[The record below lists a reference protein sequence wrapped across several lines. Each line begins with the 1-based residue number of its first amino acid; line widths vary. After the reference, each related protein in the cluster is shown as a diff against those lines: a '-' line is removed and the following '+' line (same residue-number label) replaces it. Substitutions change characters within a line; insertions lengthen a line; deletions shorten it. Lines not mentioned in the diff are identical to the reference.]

1 MNLID
6 TNSIDALPGDIP
18 KEMTVIIINDYN
30 TVVGGASSVA
40 IQEFNNLKTNEN
52 LEVIF
57 LYAIKSENTNPEKTL
72 IEGTNELKSKSYF
85 QLITE
90 GIVNRKIKVELDLF
104 LRNFDSKK
112 TIVHIH
118 SFVKAFS
125 YGAFAVCHK
134 LGFKI
139 CYTTHDYF
147 LTCPNGA
154 HYNFTKKNICK
165 LKPGSLRCL
174 TEKCDR
180 RNSLQKIFR
189 YIRFKK
195 QSAALS
201 NIPINIIG
209 LSDLNIEV
217 IQKNTGLKTSTYKL
231 LNPISTIKQARV
243 AAELNGFICGY
254 VGHFSKEKG
263 ADVLSHALDTLS
275 IKSVFIGA
283 GELQST
289 VENGD
294 SNRKVLGWMNHT
306 SLYEKMK
313 SFSCLVFP
321 SRWYEGQPL
330 VVLEAL
336 SMGIPVI
343 CSDSCAAKEFIIEGK
358 NGFLF
363 RSGDQVDLRKK
374 IQMILDHGKLK
385 EMSIYAY
392 EYFWNNYPDND
403 KHTSDLIGIYQKVL
417 GI

>member
-1 MNLID
+1 MNPINK
-6 TNSIDALPGDIP
+6 NSIDALSGDIP

-40 IQEFNNLKTNEN
+40 IQEFNSLKTHES

-57 LYAIKSENTNPEKTL
+57 LYAVRSENTNPEKTL

-90 GIVNRKIKVELDLF
+90 GVVNRKVKVELNLF
-104 LRNFDSKK
+104 LRDYDPKK

-118 SFVKAFS
+118 SFIKAFT
-125 YGAFAVCHK
+125 YQAFTVCHK

-154 HYNFTKKNICK
+154 HYNFPKKKICK

-180 RNSLQKIFR
+180 RNTFQKTFR
-189 YIRFKK
+189 FIRYKK

-201 NIPINIIG
+201 TIPINIVG

-217 IQKNTGLKTSTYKL
+217 IHKNTRLNTSTYKL
-231 LNPISTIKQARV
+231 LNPISTSKQARV
-243 AAELNGFICGY
+243 TAELNGFICGY

-263 ADVLSHALDTLS
+263 ADVLSDALDTLS

-283 GELQST
+283 GELQPT
-289 VENGD
+289 IENGD
-294 SNRKVLGWMNHT
+294 SNRTILGWMDHA

-313 SFSCLVFP
+313 SFSFLVFP

-343 CSDSCAAKEFIIEGK
+343 CSDSCAAKEAIIEGK

-363 RSGDQVDLRKK
+363 RSGDHVDLREK

-385 EMSIYAY
+385 DMSIYAY
-392 EYFWNNYPDND
+392 DYFWNNYPDND
-403 KHTSDLIGIYQKVL
+403 KHISDLIGIYQKVL

>member
-1 MNLID
+1 MNQPQSVSHSIQKED
-6 TNSIDALPGDIP
+6 TSTKLTA
-18 KEMTVIIINDYN
+18 IIINDYS
-30 TVVGGASSVA
+30 TIVGGASSVA
-40 IQEFNNLKTNEN
+40 IQEFNSLKTHVK
-52 LEVIF
+52 LKPIF
-57 LYAIKSENTNPEKTL
+57 LYAVRSETINSDKTL
-72 IEGTNELKSKSYF
+72 IEGTEELKSKSHL

-90 GIVNRKIKVELDLF
+90 GIENRKVKIELDRF
-104 LRNFDSKK
+104 LKDFDPRR

-118 SFVKAFS
+118 SFVKAFT
-125 YGAFAVCHK
+125 YKAFTVCHK

-139 CYTTHDYF
+139 CYTSHDYF

-154 HYNFTKKNICK
+154 HYNFAKKDICK
-165 LKPGSLRCL
+165 LTPGSFRCL
-174 TEKCDR
+174 IERCDR
-180 RNSLQKIFR
+180 KNSLQKAYR

-195 QSAALS
+195 QSSALS

-209 LSDLNIEV
+209 ISDLNIEV
-217 IQKNTGLKTSTYKL
+217 IQNNTRLNTTTYKL
-231 LNPISTIKQARV
+231 SNPISTKNRDRV
-243 AAELNGFICGY
+243 RVEKNSQLCSY

-263 ADVLSHALDTLS
+263 ADILSNALKTLP
-275 IKSVFIGA
+275 IKSVFIGS
-283 GELQST
+283 GELQPT
-289 VENGD
+289 IENGD
-294 SNRKVLGWMNHT
+294 SNRTILGWMDHEL
-306 SLYEKMK
+306 LYEKMRTF
-313 SFSCLVFP
+313 SFMVFP

-343 CSDSCAAKEFIIEGK
+343 CSDSCAAKEAIIEGK
-358 NGFLF
+358 NGLLF
-363 RSGDQVDLRKK
+363 RSGDHLDLRKK